1 MGGVILFLT
10 NLALFQKCKIRKKN
24 MTPPHF
30 LIFHPTSQNQAGKFI
45 YQFFSVQVTVL
56 TVLGIISYYWLVLG
70 WPKLLGCINSNIP
83 KKIYKKCHFQYF
95 QCRQQN
101 VKKCPA
107 GQNKFQKN
115 VKKMSRRIKKLFKN
129 IFWTFLGS
137 KMGSRPNRPQPQDP
151 PPHFR

>member
-1 MGGVILFLT
+1 
-10 NLALFQKCKIRKKN
+10 

-30 LIFHPTSQNQAGKFI
+30 LIFYPTSQNQAGKFI

-83 KKIYKKCHFQYF
+83 KKCLKNVISNISNAAKKMS
-95 QCRQQN
+95 
-101 VKKCPA
+101 KKCPA

-115 VKKMSRRIKKLFKN
+115 VKKMSRRIKNILKTFFGHFWDRKWVPARTARNRKN
-129 IFWTFLGS
+129 
-137 KMGSRPNRPQPQDP
+137 P
-151 PPHFR
+151 PPHF